1 MERSEFMRWTD
12 ADQGE
17 FKNLDAQLEKIYQ
30 EVAAGT
36 LHLFSKYAD
45 KVAQSRN
52 KPPVVNLK

>member
-1 MERSEFMRWTD
+1 MRWTD